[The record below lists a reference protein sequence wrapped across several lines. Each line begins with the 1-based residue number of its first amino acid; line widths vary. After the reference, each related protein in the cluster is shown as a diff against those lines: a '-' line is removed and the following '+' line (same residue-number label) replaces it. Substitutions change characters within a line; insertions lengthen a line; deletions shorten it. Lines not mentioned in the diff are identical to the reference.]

1 MSEVRDLRLHEGVK
15 AASEA
20 VADAID
26 QRAKRL
32 LCLVADA
39 EALGVVTRDLRS
51 KVASQLCGIRGV
63 RDSLLGTKEAKAEP
77 ADAE

>member
-1 MSEVRDLRLHEGVK
+1 MSEEQDLRLHDGVK

-20 VADAID
+20 VAEGID

-51 KVASQLCGIRGV
+51 KVASQLCGIRAL
-63 RDSLLGTKEAKAEP
+63 RNTLLGTKEAKAEP
-77 ADAE
+77 AESE